1 MFNKM
6 KYDRVQMCFSD
17 VRLETQAA
25 AAAIHWAGGG
35 GLNNYALVLMLQ
47 RADCEFM
54 TQKCVLFMA

>member
-25 AAAIHWAGGG
+25 ALGRRVGSGGG
-35 GLNNYALVLMLQ
+35 GGLMLQ

-54 TQKCVLFMA
+54 TQKCVLFTA